1 MARGGS
7 RLGGDALLRKTFKK
21 KRKKGRKKRKER
33 KKERGKISHL
43 FSVSGRDTEEE
54 RLVLYIYIYLYLYLY
69 LYMYTQPRHYG
80 VLDASCTV
88 CGQTKA
94 DNAHWERINSSA
106 SGLLKQEFGGEQP
119 ASGRSHVAAS
129 LCSKVTVVAKRLLIS
144 APEVSHPVLLLLLL
158 LLLLRRF
165 QHATTSLSDDL
176 HRSRAAMGVHH
187 LIHAIST
194 INNLI
199 YLLQSWRDIPEKLLS
214 FFFSFFFFLFFFF
227 LLLVCVCVPGERIY
241 NREEQYRA

>member
-21 KRKKGRKKRKER
+21 KRKKGRKKKKR

-54 RLVLYIYIYLYLYLY
+54 RLVLYIYIYIYLYLYLY

-94 DNAHWERINSSA
+94 DNAH
-106 SGLLKQEFGGEQP
+106 
-119 ASGRSHVAAS
+119 
-129 LCSKVTVVAKRLLIS
+129 
-144 APEVSHPVLLLLLL
+144 
-158 LLLLRRF
+158 
-165 QHATTSLSDDL
+165 
-176 HRSRAAMGVHH
+176 
-187 LIHAIST
+187 
-194 INNLI
+194 
-199 YLLQSWRDIPEKLLS
+199 
-214 FFFSFFFFLFFFF
+214 
-227 LLLVCVCVPGERIY
+227 
-241 NREEQYRA
+241 